1 MVIKQT
7 EARFLDRLLEVAKF
21 LHRYYIPTRYPDALA
36 SPAVPYETYTEKDTT
51 EAIGLAEK
59 ITELVKRKL

>member
-7 EARFLDRLLEVAKF
+7 EKRFHHWLIEVAKF
-21 LHRYYIPTRYPDALA
+21 LDRYYIPTRYPDALA
-36 SPAVPYETYTEKDTT
+36 SPAVPYETYTEKDAV

-59 ITELVKRKL
+59 ITELVKQKL